1 MWRGIFKG
9 RNAMR
14 LASIAAALC
23 LAASHAG
30 AADLDCA
37 QVKLIVPYPAGGA
50 TDVAAR
56 VVGERLEAALKKS
69 VVIETRP
76 GATGN
81 IGTVVVINSKPDGCT
96 LLVNAAVIATF
107 PYSFNKLNYDPIN
120 DLVPVG
126 GIGITPTLLIAA
138 PSVPANDIKELVLL
152 SKTKPDGV
160 NFSTAGYGLLQ
171 HLAVEEIAQRTGAKF
186 THIVYKGGGQ
196 ATTDL
201 ITARVDFGSFAAG
214 TVNPFLEDGKLK
226 ALAVIQDQRSPLVP
240 KVATT
245 AEQGLPGLDAGVHF
259 MLFAPAGTP
268 KEIVTMLN
276 GELRAIVGSPA
287 MKDRFLKIGFDP
299 TPITAEETAEI
310 VRRTGET
317 WAPLIKRLNI
327 KLD

>member
-1 MWRGIFKG
+1 
-9 RNAMR
+9 MR
-14 LASIAAALC
+14 LAPIAAAVC
-23 LAASHAG
+23 LMASHAG
-30 AADLDCA
+30 AAELDCA

-50 TDVAAR
+50 TDVAGR
-56 VVGERLEAALKKS
+56 LVGERLEAALKKS
-69 VVIETRP
+69 VIVETRP

-81 IGTVVVINSKPDGCT
+81 IGTVAVINAKPDGCT

-107 PYSFNKLNYDPIN
+107 PYSFSKLNYDPIN
-120 DLVPVG
+120 DLVPIG

-138 PSVPANDIKELVLL
+138 PSVPANDIKELVQL
-152 SKTKPDGV
+152 SKTKADGV

-201 ITARVDFGSFAAG
+201 ITARVEFGSFAAG
-214 TVNPFLEDGKLK
+214 TVNPFLQDGKLK
-226 ALAVIQDQRSPLVP
+226 ALGVIQDQRSALVP
-240 KVATT
+240 TVATT
-245 AEQGLPGLDAGVHF
+245 AEQGLPGLNAGVHF

-268 KEIVTMLN
+268 KDIVTLLN
-276 GELRAIVGSPA
+276 GELRAMADHPA
-287 MKDRFLKIGFDP
+287 TRERLLKIGFDP
-299 TPITAEETAEI
+299 TPITAEETAAI
-310 VRRTGET
+310 VRKTGET

>member
-1 MWRGIFKG
+1 
-9 RNAMR
+9 MR
-14 LASIAAALC
+14 LASAVAALC
-23 LAASHAG
+23 LTASYAC

-56 VVGERLEAALKKS
+56 LVGERLEAALKKS
-69 VVIETRP
+69 VIIETRP

-81 IGTVVVINSKPDGCT
+81 IGTVAVINSKPDGCT

-138 PSVPANDIKELVLL
+138 PSVAANDVNELVQL
-152 SKTKPDGV
+152 SKTRPDGV

-214 TVNPFLEDGKLK
+214 TVNPFLQDGKLK
-226 ALAVIQDQRSPLVP
+226 ALAVVQDQRSALVP

-268 KEIVTMLN
+268 KEVVTMLN
-276 GELRAIVGSPA
+276 GELRAIVGNPA
-287 MKDRFLKIGFDP
+287 MKERFLKIGFDP
-299 TPITAEETAEI
+299 SPITAEETADI

>member
-1 MWRGIFKG
+1 
-9 RNAMR
+9 MR
-14 LASIAAALC
+14 LASVVAALC
-23 LAASHAG
+23 LTASYAG

-56 VVGERLEAALKKS
+56 VVAERLEAALKKS
-69 VVIETRP
+69 VIIETRP

-81 IGTVVVINSKPDGCT
+81 IGTVAVINSKPDGCT

-107 PYSFNKLNYDPIN
+107 PYSFSKLNYDPIN

-138 PSVPANDIKELVLL
+138 PSVAANDIKELVQL

-226 ALAVIQDQRSPLVP
+226 ALAVVQDQRSSLVP

-245 AEQGLPGLDAGVHF
+245 AEQGLPGLNAGVHF

-276 GELRAIVGSPA
+276 SELRAIVGNPA
-287 MKDRFLKIGFDP
+287 MKERFLKIGFDP
-299 TPITAEETAEI
+299 TPITAEETAAI
-310 VRRTGET
+310 VRKTGET

>member
-1 MWRGIFKG
+1 
-9 RNAMR
+9 MR
-14 LASIAAALC
+14 LAPIAAAVC
-23 LAASHAG
+23 LMASHAG
-30 AADLDCA
+30 AAELDCA

-50 TDVAAR
+50 TDVAGR
-56 VVGERLEAALKKS
+56 LVGERLEAALKKS
-69 VVIETRP
+69 VIVETRP

-81 IGTVVVINSKPDGCT
+81 IGTVAVINARPDGCT

-107 PYSFNKLNYDPIN
+107 PYSFSKLNYDPIN
-120 DLVPVG
+120 DLVPIG

-138 PSVPANDIKELVLL
+138 PSVPANDIKELVQL
-152 SKTKPDGV
+152 SKNRPDGV

-201 ITARVDFGSFAAG
+201 ITARVEFGSFAAG
-214 TVNPFLEDGKLK
+214 TVNPFLQDGKLK
-226 ALAVIQDQRSPLVP
+226 ALGVIQDQRSALVP
-240 KVATT
+240 TVPTT
-245 AEQGLPGLDAGVHF
+245 AEQGLPGLNAGVHF

-268 KEIVTMLN
+268 KDIVTLLN
-276 GELRAIVGSPA
+276 GELRAMADQPA
-287 MKDRFLKIGFDP
+287 TRERLLKIGFDP
-299 TPITAEETAEI
+299 TPITAEETAAI
-310 VRRTGET
+310 VRKTGET

>member
-1 MWRGIFKG
+1 
-9 RNAMR
+9 MR
-14 LASIAAALC
+14 LASAVAALC
-23 LAASHAG
+23 LTASYAC

-56 VVGERLEAALKKS
+56 LVGERLEAALKKS
-69 VVIETRP
+69 VIIETRP

-81 IGTVVVINSKPDGCT
+81 IGTVAVINSKPDGCT

-120 DLVPVG
+120 DLVPLG

-138 PSVPANDIKELVLL
+138 PSFAANDVNELVQL
-152 SKTKPDGV
+152 SKTKPGGV

-226 ALAVIQDQRSPLVP
+226 ALAVVQDQRSALVP

-268 KEIVTMLN
+268 KEVVTMLN
-276 GELRAIVGSPA
+276 GELRAIVGHPA
-287 MKDRFLKIGFDP
+287 MKERFLKIGFDP
-299 TPITAEETAEI
+299 TPITAEETADI

>member
-1 MWRGIFKG
+1 
-9 RNAMR
+9 MR
-14 LASIAAALC
+14 LASAVAALC
-23 LAASHAG
+23 LTASYAC

-56 VVGERLEAALKKS
+56 LVGERLEAALKKS
-69 VVIETRP
+69 VIIETRP

-81 IGTVVVINSKPDGCT
+81 IGTVAVINSKPDGCT

-138 PSVPANDIKELVLL
+138 PSVAANDVNELVQL
-152 SKTKPDGV
+152 SKTRPDGV

-214 TVNPFLEDGKLK
+214 TVNPFLQDGKLK
-226 ALAVIQDQRSPLVP
+226 ALAVVQDQRSALVP

-268 KEIVTMLN
+268 KEIVAMLN
-276 GELRAIVGSPA
+276 GELRAIVGHPA
-287 MKDRFLKIGFDP
+287 MKERFLKIGFDP
-299 TPITAEETAEI
+299 TPITAEETADI

>member
-1 MWRGIFKG
+1 
-9 RNAMR
+9 MR
-14 LASIAAALC
+14 VYALLAALC
-23 LAASHAG
+23 LGASSAP

-56 VVGERLEAALKKS
+56 LVGEGLEAQLKRS
-69 VVIETRP
+69 VIIETRP

-81 IGTVVVINSKPDGCT
+81 IGTLAVINSKADGCT

-107 PYSFNKLNYDPIN
+107 PHSFTRLNYDPLK
-120 DLVPVG
+120 DLVAVG
-126 GIGITPTLLIAA
+126 GIGVTPTMLIAA
-138 PSVPANDIKELVLL
+138 PSVAANDVKGLVQL
-152 SKTKPDGV
+152 SRDKPEGL

-214 TVNPFLEDGKLK
+214 TVNPLLQDGKLK
-226 ALAVIQDQRSPLVP
+226 ALAVVQDRRSALVP
-240 KVATT
+240 DVATT

-259 MLFAPAGTP
+259 MLFAPGETP
-268 KEIVTMLN
+268 KEIVSALN
-276 GELRAIVGSPA
+276 TELRKIVGDPA

-299 TPITAEETAEI
+299 TPITAEETAAI

-317 WAPLIKRLNI
+317 WAPLIRRLNI

>member
-1 MWRGIFKG
+1 
-9 RNAMR
+9 MR
-14 LASIAAALC
+14 LASVVAALC
-23 LAASHAG
+23 FTASHAG
-30 AADLDCA
+30 AAELDCA

-81 IGTVVVINSKPDGCT
+81 IGTIAVINSKPDGCT

-138 PSVPANDIKELVLL
+138 PSVAANDIRELVQL

-226 ALAVIQDQRSPLVP
+226 ALAVVQDQRSALVP

-245 AEQGLPGLDAGVHF
+245 AEQGLPGLNAGVHF

-268 KEIVTMLN
+268 KEVVAMLN
-276 GELRAIVGSPA
+276 GELRAIVGNPA
-287 MKDRFLKIGFDP
+287 MKERFLKIGFDP
-299 TPITAEETAEI
+299 TPITAEETADI
-310 VRRTGET
+310 VRKTGET

>member
-1 MWRGIFKG
+1 
-9 RNAMR
+9 MR
-14 LASIAAALC
+14 LAPIVAAVC
-23 LAASHAG
+23 LISSYAG

-50 TDVAAR
+50 TDVAGR
-56 VVGERLEAALKKS
+56 LVGERLEAALKKS
-69 VVIETRP
+69 VIVETRP

-81 IGTVVVINSKPDGCT
+81 IGTVAVINAKPDGCT

-107 PYSFNKLNYDPIN
+107 PYSFSKLNYDPNN
-120 DLVPVG
+120 DLVPIG

-138 PSVPANDIKELVLL
+138 PSVPANDIKELVQL

-186 THIVYKGGGQ
+186 THIVYKGGSQ

-201 ITARVDFGSFAAG
+201 ITARVEFGSFAAG
-214 TVNPFLEDGKLK
+214 TVNPFLQDGKLK
-226 ALAVIQDQRSPLVP
+226 ALGVIQDQRSALVP
-240 KVATT
+240 TVATT
-245 AEQGLPGLDAGVHF
+245 AEQGLPGLNAGVHF

-268 KEIVTMLN
+268 KEIVTLLN
-276 GELRAIVGSPA
+276 KELRAMADHPA
-287 MKDRFLKIGFDP
+287 TRERLLKIGFDP
-299 TPITAEETAEI
+299 TPITAEETADI
-310 VRRTGET
+310 VRKTGET

>member
-1 MWRGIFKG
+1 
-9 RNAMR
+9 MR
-14 LASIAAALC
+14 LASAVAALC
-23 LAASHAG
+23 LTASYAC

-56 VVGERLEAALKKS
+56 LVGERLEAALKKS
-69 VVIETRP
+69 VIIETRP

-81 IGTVVVINSKPDGCT
+81 IGTVAVINSKPDGCT

-138 PSVPANDIKELVLL
+138 PSVAANDVNELVQL
-152 SKTKPDGV
+152 SKTRPDGV

-214 TVNPFLEDGKLK
+214 TVNPFLQDGKLK
-226 ALAVIQDQRSPLVP
+226 ALAVVQDQRSALVP

-268 KEIVTMLN
+268 KEIVAMLN
-276 GELRAIVGSPA
+276 SELRAIVGNPA
-287 MKDRFLKIGFDP
+287 MKERFLKIGFDP
-299 TPITAEETAEI
+299 SPITAEETADI